1 MRLRRKQATIANLR
15 YFALAALGFV
25 AAGFIAHPAA
35 AALLL
40 IADACVM
47 IGVAGLAGFNFD
59 NTLFHSP
66 ARRSLAYLALLFL
79 YAAVVELLV
88 GYPLRWLLRDHSL
101 EATLALSTTT
111 VIALLSLWK
120 LWPAF
125 GLTVF
130 WRNAYRSDRNSR
142 SLLDAA
148 SRSIEFARRM
158 TADNEIFFSHGF
170 IVCLCLL
177 ATVIGATTI
186 GGWGNIFTGSARF
199 IALVVYA
206 VAVVPLASLTV
217 INRTADAM
225 RIDIL
230 RKIRARREV
239 VEHAAPHAAEESVEH
254 VPENIG
260 IEELDAMLLRCVR
273 ASQTQLALAA
283 LERGANPNCV
293 PAVGDRDQRSVIEL
307 ACVNPDMRLLRGLIS
322 KGADLNRAH
331 AGMPPLIAATRDSF
345 EGRPD
350 AVMTL
355 LTNGADARCADTKG
369 DTPLH
374 CAALSEKP
382 IAAALLC
389 DSGAL
394 LDAINSEG
402 LTPLGVAC
410 AAANWELVK
419 FLLERGAKPDTD
431 HGQPAIVSAA
441 SVDDDDPQGIKLL
454 LKRKARVDAQGP
466 LKRTALMTAA
476 MNGNAFVAELLLDAG
491 AQIDLADA
499 HGVTALMEAARAGS
513 ADVLDVFAS
522 RKPSL
527 DLVDSAGRSALI
539 IASQSI
545 KASEDIVRRLLDM
558 GASREVAVAD
568 GRRAVDFAAAA
579 GRWSIVALLDPSYP
593 IPQSL
598 AHEPIATS
606 QNDSVGHLLDALR
619 FGHWS
624 VVDRFERDVRELP
637 ESSLANLFVELI
649 THDDPAPRR
658 WLLTHGLSSDSV
670 VDGKSLLAHALD
682 DLPSTLAA
690 VRDLLD
696 AAVPCG
702 GSGALNHICRAL
714 ASGDHREALETLGM
728 RLIDNGADT
737 FAADHAGT
745 TPLANAVAAGE
756 VSLTRAMLSRGTDPN
771 ARDHHGRT
779 PLFSALTLPT
789 QAAVE
794 LTKLLI
800 VAGAIPDV
808 AAANGETPLGLV
820 LARPEPQL
828 QQWLNW
834 HIWKLPHRPLRDS
847 DLLFA
852 AAAGDA
858 AAVTKLITLGFD
870 VNAADAQGATP
881 LLRAAGNG
889 HVDAVAFLLK
899 SGADAAHAATSGATA
914 LSAAVIARKPD
925 VVAALAAHGVD
936 IDQRLKG
943 GGTALM
949 IAAALGYPE
958 IVTALLKAGAYV
970 DASDDS
976 HTRALHAAAH
986 FAFHGRDGDRA
997 KAMLDTL
1004 LENGASIDAR
1014 NSEGQTALLLLLGAH
1029 AEAGAT
1035 SDEKL
1040 LLALMPAMLKRNAD
1054 INAADNRGVTPLH
1067 ACAMHGLMLPAR
1079 ALIAA
1084 GADTQLRDM
1093 RDRTA
1098 REVAHLLGFIDVAVE
1113 LAAQRTAVTAPPAR
1127 KTAHDFD

>member
-35 AALLL
+35 AAFIL

-47 IGVAGLAGFNFD
+47 IGMAGLAGFNFD

-66 ARRSLAYLALLFL
+66 ARRSMAYLALLFL
-79 YAAVVELLV
+79 YAAIVELLV
-88 GYPLRWLLRDHSL
+88 GYPLRWLLWDHSL

-120 LWPAF
+120 VWPAF

-158 TADNEIFFSHGF
+158 TADNEIFFSHGL
-170 IVCLCLL
+170 IVCLCLV

-230 RKIRARREV
+230 RRIRVRREGADPAV
-239 VEHAAPHAAEESVEH
+239 AVAEEPVEQ

-260 IEELDAMLLRCVR
+260 IDELNAMLLRCVR

-283 LERGANPNCV
+283 LERGANPNFV
-293 PAVGDRDQRSVIEL
+293 PPAGDRDQRSMIEL

-355 LTNGADARCADTKG
+355 LTNGADARCADTNG

-394 LDAINSEG
+394 LDAVNSDG

-419 FLLERGAKPDTD
+419 FLLERGAKTDTD
-431 HGQPAIVSAA
+431 HGQPAIISAA

-454 LKRKARVDAQGP
+454 LKRKARVDAQGS
-466 LKRTALMTAA
+466 LKRTALMTAT

-568 GRRAVDFAAAA
+568 GRRAVDFAASA
-579 GRWSIVALLDPSYP
+579 GRWSIVTLLDPSYP

-598 AHEPIATS
+598 AHEATAGA
-606 QNDSVGHLLDALR
+606 QDDSVGHLLDALR
-619 FGHWS
+619 FGHWN
-624 VVDRFERDVRELP
+624 VVDRFERDVRGLS
-637 ESSLANLFVELI
+637 ESTLANLFVELI
-649 THDDPAPRR
+649 AHNDPAPRR

-670 VDGKSLLAHALD
+670 VDGKSLLAHALN
-682 DLPSTLAA
+682 DLPSTLSAA
-690 VRDLLD
+690 RDLLD
-696 AAVPCG
+696 AAAPCG
-702 GSGALNHICRAL
+702 GSSVVNRICRAI
-714 ASGDHREALETLGM
+714 ASGDHREELQTLGM
-728 RLIDNGADT
+728 RLIDSGADT
-737 FAADHAGT
+737 FAPDDAGT
-745 TPLANAVAAGE
+745 APLANAVAAGD
-756 VSLTRAMLSRGTDPN
+756 VSLTRALLSRGVNPN
-771 ARDHHGRT
+771 VRDHHGRT

-834 HIWKLPHRPLRDS
+834 HSWKLPHRPLRDS
-847 DLLFA
+847 DLLLA

-858 AAVTKLITLGFD
+858 SAVAKLITLGFD
-870 VNAADAQGATP
+870 VNAADVQGATP

-889 HVDAVAFLLK
+889 HVDVVALLLK
-899 SGADAAHAATSGATA
+899 NGADAARTATSGATA
-914 LSAAVIARKPD
+914 LSAAVIARKAD
-925 VVAALAAHGVD
+925 VVAALASHGVD
-936 IDQRLKG
+936 VDQRLKG

-958 IVTALLKAGAYV
+958 IVTALLKAGANV

-997 KAMLDTL
+997 KTMLNTL
-1004 LENGASIDAR
+1004 LESGASIDAR

-1113 LAAQRTAVTAPPAR
+1113 LAAQRTATTATPAR